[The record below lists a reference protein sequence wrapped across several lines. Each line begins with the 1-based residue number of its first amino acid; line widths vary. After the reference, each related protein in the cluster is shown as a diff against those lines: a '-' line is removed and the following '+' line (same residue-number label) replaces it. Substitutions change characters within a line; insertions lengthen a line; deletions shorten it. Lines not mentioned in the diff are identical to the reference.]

1 MFFEEISPRLDLF
14 DQNTVKNNI
23 VKYRCISKNVNI
35 VKRFFV
41 FLLISKSETF
51 IYSRFIRCKM
61 KRLKKTKIQIYI
73 YIYIYIYIDYWSLQL
88 MKVKIFEYFLRSIKK
103 RICKTKKFHFVI
115 FYTQYLVGAPLAQ
128 MTASVRCGME
138 AISLGLSWGTIE
150 SSARLYCWIDC
161 FSSFSWKDSRPWIYF
176 LSEKRTLTVQF
187 FYSLA

>member
-61 KRLKKTKIQIYI
+61 KRFKKKQIYI
-73 YIYIYIYIDYWSLQL
+73 YIYIYRLLELAAYESQNI
-88 MKVKIFEYFLRSIKK
+88 KIFEYFLRSIKK